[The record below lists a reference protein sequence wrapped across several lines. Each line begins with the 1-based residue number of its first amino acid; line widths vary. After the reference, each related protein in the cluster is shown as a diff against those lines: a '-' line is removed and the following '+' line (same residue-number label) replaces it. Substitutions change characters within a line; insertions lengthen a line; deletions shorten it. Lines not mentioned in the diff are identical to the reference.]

1 MKAIIEK
8 HLTLIP
14 LYLTLLFSLLWL
26 LFFYEGSMNRL
37 FITADQAG
45 YEAYE
50 KRDYLKAAEN
60 FEDIAFKA
68 ASFYKAGEFK
78 KAKTIYQNLSD
89 KAGKYNL
96 GNTLVMLGKY
106 DAAIKA
112 YELALKMDPNF
123 KEAKENLL
131 IAKVRKRLKEPENDG
146 EQGVGKLGADN
157 WLDRLQTGPKAFLRN
172 KFRYQYERQG
182 RKDAK

>member
-1 MKAIIEK
+1 MKAIIQK

-78 KAKTIYQNLSD
+78 KAKAIYQNLSD

-96 GNTLVMLGKY
+96 GNTFVMLGKY

-123 KEAKENLL
+123 KEAKENLV
-131 IAKVRKRLKEPENDG
+131 IAKARKILKC
-146 EQGVGKLGADN
+146 KML
-157 WLDRLQTGPKAFLRN
+157 LLFLTLIYRDT
-172 KFRYQYERQG
+172 Q
-182 RKDAK
+182 